1 MGRPTDDRKPSNLIV
16 RINDET
22 KDGLRKKADK
32 KGVTVSEY
40 IRDIIALHNSD
51 SALHND
57 SIVMQNENAIH
68 IKESDVEQ
76 LQERIKELEA
86 EIKKKQERIAEL
98 EFLNE
103 PVDQLEN
110 RIKELESQSTVLSL
124 SYDTEIELKDTLRMI
139 ELSSSK
145 EQVPLFLKNLHDR
158 LESGE
163 FQIENGKLKL
173 GYTEVFEV
181 LNRAETKKWLNGV
194 WRACDL
200 SKKTYQEGLRIV
212 FEKGAE
218 KAIKVITGENDD

>member
-1 MGRPTDDRKPSNLIV
+1 MGRPTDDKKPSNLIV
-16 RINDET
+16 RVNDET
-22 KDGLRKKADK
+22 KDRLRKEAES
-32 KGVTVSEY
+32 KGITVSEY
-40 IRDIIALHNSD
+40 IRDIIALHNG
-51 SALHND
+51 
-57 SIVMQNENAIH
+57 SIVMQKNDNAMHNESN
-68 IKESDVEQ
+68 VMQNQ
-76 LQERIKELEA
+76 LEELEKDNIA
-86 EIKKKQERIAEL
+86 KQERIAEL
-98 EFLNE
+98 EFLNN
-103 PVDQLEN
+103 PDYVDQLEN

-194 WRACDL
+194 WRACEL

-218 KAIKVITGENDD
+218 KAIKIITGENDD

>member
-1 MGRPTDDRKPSNLIV
+1 MGRPTDDKKPSNLIV
-16 RINDET
+16 RVNDET
-22 KDGLRKKADK
+22 KDRLRKEAKS
-32 KGVTVSEY
+32 KGITVSEY
-40 IRDIIALHNSD
+40 IRDIIALQNG
-51 SALHND
+51 

-68 IKESDVEQ
+68 IKESVVEQ
-76 LQERIKELEA
+76 LQERIKELE
-86 EIKKKQERIAEL
+86 
-98 EFLNE
+98 
-103 PVDQLEN
+103 
-110 RIKELESQSTVLSL
+110 SQNTVLSL

-194 WRACDL
+194 WRACEL